1 MFNLVQNNN
10 QHQGSHKISCTSWKQ
25 KHMKLETTTNKNTQK
40 CTIASEE
47 HTYLLYKMQE
57 NCPRNYIHFLNAQKL
72 EGKY

>member
-1 MFNLVQNNN
+1 
-10 QHQGSHKISCTSWKQ
+10 
-25 KHMKLETTTNKNTQK
+25 MKLETTTHKNTQK

-57 NCPRNYIHFLNAQKL
+57 NCPRNYIHFLNGQKL